1 MDNPAAANNTL
12 RKSKMKITKTQ
23 LKQIIK
29 EELAVILTN
38 EEAGELFGEA
48 VEAELEEKKGIK
60 NPGKYIDGPRTK
72 AGIDDDGD
80 GIPNKPDSHPKD
92 GARNESMI
100 QEDLGALAGLFQN
113 IAATDLGVIFLAFA
127 KAGLHIG
134 SGVLVGAAMSKVI
147 DFIRDGMEAK
157 AAAREVLDPVKDAKQ
172 EGKSEQE
179 ILAMLD
185 DLIKKN

>member
-1 MDNPAAANNTL
+1 
-12 RKSKMKITKTQ
+12 MKITKTQ

-48 VEAELEEKKGIK
+48 VEAELEEKKK
-60 NPGKYIDGPRTK
+60 SFSDLT
-72 AGIDDDGD
+72 GD
-80 GIPNKPDSHPKD
+80 GKVTQADILKGRGVELK
-92 GARNESMI
+92 
-100 QEDLGALAGLFQN
+100 EDLGALAGLFQD

>member
-1 MDNPAAANNTL
+1 
-12 RKSKMKITKTQ
+12 MKITKTQ

-48 VEAELEEKKGIK
+48 VEAELEEKKHLKVTDG
-60 NPGKYIDGPRTK
+60 PGKGKENMGITHDGK
-72 AGIDDDGD
+72 MV
-80 GIPNKPDSHPKD
+80 PNPMEEDVL
-92 GARNESMI
+92 
-100 QEDLGALAGLFQN
+100 QEDVTALAGMFQDV
-113 IAATDLGVIFLAFA
+113 AATDLGIVFLAFA
-127 KAGLHIG
+127 KAAANIG
-134 SGVLVGAAMSKVI
+134 SAGLVGLGMSKAI

-157 AAAREVLDPVKDAKQ
+157 AAARKVLAPVEAAKQ

-185 DLIKKN
+185 NLIKKN

>member
-1 MDNPAAANNTL
+1 
-12 RKSKMKITKTQ
+12 MKISKTQ

-80 GIPNKPDSHPKD
+80 GTPNKADSHPKD

-100 QEDLGALAGLFQN
+100 QEDLGQLLGLVTDNPQELMIVLKALGLS
-113 IAATDLGVIFLAFA
+113 AANVG
-127 KAGLHIG
+127 
-134 SGVLVGAAMSKVI
+134 GAAAVGLAISRAI
-147 DFIRDGMEAK
+147 DLMRDGMAPQEAGEK
-157 AAAREVLDPVKDAKQ
+157 AREDVKQAG
-172 EGKSEQE
+172 GK
-179 ILAMLD
+179 I
-185 DLIKKN
+185 